1 MGGVLG
7 LLSTLYLTITGD
19 SLLDVCL
26 ILHSIMSTPM
36 PRRTH
41 HNAFQKN
48 VSEITEHFERELDEA
63 YHIMDTLS
71 PLKRRKREERDEG
84 KRENWRV
91 PETEQQASTSASDE
105 ENSALYDRIIK
116 VLPNCMSLT
125 LSGSLVLFSACSFH
139 YTLLYP
145 FIYQ

>member
-19 SLLDVCL
+19 SLLDVCFT
-26 ILHSIMSTPM
+26 LHSIIMSTPM

-48 VSEITEHFERELDEA
+48 VNAITEHFERELDEA
-63 YHIMDTLS
+63 YQIMDTLS

-84 KRENWRV
+84 KRENWHV

-105 ENSALYDRIIK
+105 ESSALYDRIIK
-116 VLPNCMSLT
+116 VLPNC
-125 LSGSLVLFSACSFH
+125 CH
-139 YTLLYP
+139 
-145 FIYQ
+145 